1 MALTRGERFDSIRK
15 VAASLVEN
23 DLPQIEL
30 ALDTFGAPDVN
41 RWEYDGDN
49 EYVFARLRSADD
61 DVIVE
66 LKSYFD
72 GQGASVAVPES
83 SGPWRDDHVRLFL
96 THTHPNKVLAKEVRD
111 RLLLYGI
118 DTFVAHEM
126 IEVSK
131 EWQEEIELALATCDA
146 LAALVTKDLINSPY
160 CDQEIGFA
168 MGRRIVVI
176 PVRQEADPHGFFA
189 KYHGAPGGQGLY
201 ADWTIANGIF
211 DALVNNSKTK
221 EKMGPAIAHRYCTSR
236 SFDRARENTQL
247 LIDMPREMWTD
258 QMVEEVEAA
267 GPENSQLDQGVW
279 IPTQQRIPDFVS
291 EHLDG
296 LLDRKSDQP
305 AVESSGLEVS
315 AASEDDIPFSAA
327 GDDDIPF

>member
-1 MALTRGERFDSIRK
+1 MALTPGERFDSITK
-15 VAASLVEN
+15 ITAALVEN
-23 DLPQIEL
+23 DFPQIEL

-41 RWEYDGDN
+41 RWEYEGDK

-72 GQGASVAVPES
+72 GQGASVAMPES
-83 SGPWRDDHVRLFL
+83 DGPWCDGHIRLFL

-111 RLLLYGI
+111 WLLLYGI
-118 DTFVAHEM
+118 DAFVAHEM

-189 KYHGAPGGQGLY
+189 KYHGAAGGQGSY
-201 ADWTIANGIF
+201 AHWTIADGIF
-211 DALVNNSKTK
+211 DALIRNPKTK
-221 EKMGPAIAHRYCTSR
+221 DNMGPAIARRYCTSR

-247 LIDMPREMWTD
+247 LIDMPKEMWTD
-258 QMVEEVEAA
+258 QMVDEVETA
-267 GPENSQLDQGVW
+267 GGENSQLDQGVW
-279 IPTQQRIPDFVS
+279 TPTQQRIPDFVS
-291 EHLDG
+291 EHLAG
-296 LLDRKSDQP
+296 LLDRRPASP
-305 AVESSGLEVS
+305 AVESSGFE
-315 AASEDDIPFSAA
+315 ISAA
-327 GDDDIPF
+327 GDDEIPF

>member
-1 MALTRGERFDSIRK
+1 MALTRGERFDNIRK
-15 VAASLVEN
+15 VAAALVEL

-49 EYVFARLRSADD
+49 EYVFARLRSTED

-66 LKSYFD
+66 LKSYFE

-83 SGPWRDDHVRLFL
+83 NGPWRDDHIRLFL
-96 THTHPNKVLAKEVRD
+96 THTHPHKVLAKEVRE

-146 LAALVTKDLINSPY
+146 LAALVTEDLINSAY

-176 PVRQEADPHGFFA
+176 PVRQETVRMVSLRNTTVP
-189 KYHGAPGGQGLY
+189 
-201 ADWTIANGIF
+201 
-211 DALVNNSKTK
+211 
-221 EKMGPAIAHRYCTSR
+221 PAI
-236 SFDRARENTQL
+236 RART
-247 LIDMPREMWTD
+247 
-258 QMVEEVEAA
+258 
-267 GPENSQLDQGVW
+267 
-279 IPTQQRIPDFVS
+279 PT
-291 EHLDG
+291 
-296 LLDRKSDQP
+296 
-305 AVESSGLEVS
+305 
-315 AASEDDIPFSAA
+315 
-327 GDDDIPF
+327 

>member
-1 MALTRGERFDSIRK
+1 MALTRGERFDSITK
-15 VAASLVEN
+15 VADSLVEN

-30 ALDTFGAPDVN
+30 ALDTFGAPDLN
-41 RWEYDGDN
+41 RWEYEGGK

-66 LKSYFD
+66 LKSYFE

-83 SGPWRDDHVRLFL
+83 DGPWRDGHIRLFL
-96 THTHPNKVLAKEVRD
+96 THTHSNKVLAKEVRD

-146 LAALVTKDLINSPY
+146 LAALVTKDLINSAY
-160 CDQEIGFA
+160 CDQEVGFA

-189 KYHGAPGGQGLY
+189 KYHGAPGDQGPY
-201 ADWTIANGIF
+201 GHWMIADGIF
-211 DALVNNSKTK
+211 DALIRNSKTK
-221 EKMGPAIAHRYCTSR
+221 DKMGPAVVRRYCTSK
-236 SFDRARENTQL
+236 SFDRARENTQF
-247 LIDMPREMWTD
+247 LIDMHKEMWTD
-258 QMVEEVEAA
+258 QMVDEVEKA
-267 GPENSQLDQGVW
+267 GGENSQLDLGVW
-279 IPTQQRIPDFVS
+279 TPTQQRIPDFVS

-296 LLDRKSDQP
+296 LLDRTSRAP
-305 AVESSGLEVS
+305 AVDPSDFEVVEPSDFEVS
-315 AASEDDIPFSAA
+315 AAGGDDEIPF
-327 GDDDIPF
+327 

>member
-1 MALTRGERFDSIRK
+1 MALNRGERLDSIKK
-15 VAASLVEN
+15 VAAALVEN
-23 DLPQIEL
+23 DRPQIEL

-41 RWEYDGDN
+41 GWEYDGDN

-83 SGPWRDDHVRLFL
+83 DGPWCGDHVRLFL
-96 THTHPNKVLAKEVRD
+96 THTHPNKVLVKEVRD

-176 PVRQEADPHGFFA
+176 PIRQEADPHGFFA
-189 KYHGAPGGQGLY
+189 KYHGAPGDRGPY
-201 ADWTIANGIF
+201 AHWTIADGVF
-211 DALVNNSKTK
+211 DALVRNPKTK
-221 EKMGPAIAHRYCTSR
+221 DKMGPAIARRYCTSQ
-236 SFDRARENTQL
+236 SFDRARKNAKF
-247 LIDMPREMWTD
+247 LIDMPKEMWTD
-258 QMVEEVEAA
+258 QMVGEVEAA

-291 EHLDG
+291 EHLDE
-296 LLDRKSDQP
+296 LLERNSD
-305 AVESSGLEVS
+305 
-315 AASEDDIPFSAA
+315 ASVIEAPGFEPSAA

>member
-1 MALTRGERFDSIRK
+1 VALTRAERFDSIK
-15 VAASLVEN
+15 EITAALVQD

-41 RWEYDGDN
+41 RWEREDDN
-49 EYVFARLRSADD
+49 EYVIDRLRSADD

-72 GQGASVAVPES
+72 GRGASVTVPES
-83 SGPWRDDHVRLFL
+83 DGPWCDGHV
-96 THTHPNKVLAKEVRD
+96 HPNKVLAKEVRD
-111 RLLLYGI
+111 RLLLYGV

-168 MGRRIVVI
+168 MGRRVVVI

-189 KYHGAPGGQGLY
+189 KYHGAPGGQGSY
-201 ADWTIANGIF
+201 ADRTIADGIF
-211 DALVNNSKTK
+211 DALVRNSKTK
-221 EKMGPAIAHRYCTSR
+221 DRMGPAIVRRYRTSR
-236 SFDRARENTQL
+236 SFDRARENTKL
-247 LIDMPREMWTD
+247 LIEMPREMWTD
-258 QMVEEVEAA
+258 QMVGEVEAA
-267 GPENSQLDQGVW
+267 GGENSQLDQGVW

-291 EHLDG
+291 EHLAE
-296 LLDRKSDQP
+296 LLNRKSGAP
-305 AVESSGLEVS
+305 ADNVLGFVPS
-315 AASEDDIPFSAA
+315 ANGEDDIPF
-327 GDDDIPF
+327 